1 MEQNWTNY
9 ETRLNRVTAYIYDH
23 LDEELDLMRLADVAA
38 LSPYHW
44 HRIYYAV
51 RGETV
56 VASVRRLRLQ
66 RAAADLA
73 HTPTSLEAIAKRAG
87 YGSVAAFTRAFGES
101 YGMPPAQFREQGS
114 HKEFSPGRLPSPNVH
129 FEMAIRHIPSFR
141 LATLDHKG
149 SYMEIGRAFEAGMI
163 AARPLLTPESRM
175 FGVYQD
181 DPALIDEAELRSKAG
196 VTIPTGV
203 VPPQPLAAHDVRGGD
218 YAILRHMGPY
228 ADMRSAYR
236 WLFGTWLPQSGRDA
250 DDAPVL
256 EEYLN
261 NPQDTPPA
269 QLLTDI
275 YLPLKSEK

>member
-1 MEQNWTNY
+1 MEQNWASY
-9 ETRLNRVTAYIYDH
+9 ETRLNRVTSYIYDH
-23 LDEELDLMRLADVAA
+23 LDEDLDLMRLADVAV

-44 HRIYYAV
+44 HRIYHAV

-56 VASVRRLRLQ
+56 VGTVKRLRMQ
-66 RAAADLA
+66 RAAVDLA
-73 HTPTSLEAIAKRAG
+73 HTTMPLETVATRAG

-101 YGMPPAQFREQGS
+101 YGMPPAQYREQGS
-114 HKEFSPGRLPSPNVH
+114 HKEFSPGRLPSPNVQ
-129 FEMAIRHIPSFR
+129 FEMDIRHVPSFR
-141 LATLDHKG
+141 LATLDHRG
-149 SYMEIGRAFEAGMI
+149 DYMEIGKAFEAGML
-163 AARPLLTPESRM
+163 AARNLLTPDTKM

-181 DPALIDEAELRSKAG
+181 DPALVAEADLRSKAG
-196 VTIPTGV
+196 VTIPAGV
-203 VPPQPLAAHDVRGGD
+203 VPPAPLAALDVRAGD

-228 ADMRSAYR
+228 ADMRSAYQ

-269 QLLTDI
+269 QLRTDI
-275 YLPLKSEK
+275 YLPLKPEA

>member
-1 MEQNWTNY
+1 MTVNWTSY
-9 ETRLNRVTAYIYDH
+9 EDRLNRVSAYIYDH
-23 LDEELDLMRLADVAA
+23 LDDDLDMDRLAGVAA

-44 HRIYYAV
+44 HRIYHAV

-56 VASVRRLRLQ
+56 VAAVRRLRLQ

-73 HTPTSLEAIAKRAG
+73 HSHTSLEAIAKRAA

-101 YGMPPAQFREQGS
+101 YGMPPAQYREQGS
-114 HKEFSPGRLPSPNVH
+114 HKDFAPGRLPSPNVH
-129 FEMAIRHIPSFR
+129 FEMAIRHVPSFR

-149 SYMEIGRAFEAGMI
+149 SYMEIGRAFEAAMV
-163 AARPLLTPESRM
+163 AARPLLTLQSKM
-175 FGVYQD
+175 FGVYCD
-181 DPALIDEAELRSKAG
+181 DPALVDEADLQSKAG
-196 VTIPTGV
+196 VTIPAGIA
-203 VPPQPLAAHDVRGGD
+203 PPAPLASLDVRAGE

-228 ADMRSAYR
+228 ADMRSAYQ

-261 NPQDTPPA
+261 NPQDTQPT

-275 YLPLKSEK
+275 YLPLKPEA